1 MTAEKR
7 KFERGKT
14 HEMVVLPTT
23 KVQDTDSNYAKL
35 KTIRS
40 SPVNNYEQVL
50 PHEQADS
57 LKSQP
62 AQDQGYTAPQTDS
75 FVLCETKSDTLEQ
88 RKKSHL
94 PWKKM
99 IIAPLVIA
107 LITVLIV
114 IVLVVAVVGLAQA
127 NSTASEGQSLE
138 ETVQQMAQQITAL
151 QAELNSSMEEL
162 KTAVNQQAQHLANS
176 TASFETAVEQQ
187 AEELQ
192 RHITD
197 SENMLLLIVADN
209 EEKIDGVERE
219 LSDQISN
226 LDQTKATASDLGE
239 VHNEL
244 DTHIQVFQQATDS
257 LTLRDDTLEDRVDTV
272 ITNLHSL
279 DIDHTS
285 QLDELRDNVNGL
297 FTDVSSL
304 QNYVTHLT
312 PNCSYCF

>member
-7 KFERGKT
+7 TFERGKT

-62 AQDQGYTAPQTDS
+62 AQDQGYAAPQTEPQDS

-99 IIAPLVIA
+99 IIDPLVIA

-114 IVLVVAVVGLAQA
+114 IALVVAAVGLAQA
-127 NSTASEGQSLE
+127 NSTASEGQSLV
-138 ETVQQMAQQITAL
+138 ETVQQMAQQITTL
-151 QAELNSSMEEL
+151 QAELNSSMERL
-162 KTAVNQQAQHLANS
+162 QTSVNQHAQDLANS
-176 TASFETAVEQQ
+176 TTRLETAVKQQ
-187 AEELQ
+187 AEDLQ

-209 EEKIDGVERE
+209 EEKIDGVERV
-219 LSDQISN
+219 LSDQIRN

-239 VHNEL
+239 AINALNGHIQEFQEATELLRLSDNMLQEHINTDLHTL
-244 DTHIQVFQQATDS
+244 DT
-257 LTLRDDTLEDRVDTV
+257 
-272 ITNLHSL
+272 
-279 DIDHTS
+279 DHTS
-285 QLDELRDNVNGL
+285 RLDELRDDVNGL
-297 FTDVSSL
+297 FTNVSSL
-304 QNYVTHLT
+304 QNYVTHLA
-312 PNCSYCF
+312 PNCFYC